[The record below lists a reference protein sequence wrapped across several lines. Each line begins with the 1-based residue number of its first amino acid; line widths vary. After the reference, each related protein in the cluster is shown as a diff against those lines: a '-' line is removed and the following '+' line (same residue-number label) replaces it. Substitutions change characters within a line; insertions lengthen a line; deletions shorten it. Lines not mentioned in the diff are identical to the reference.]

1 MILKSTTEKIVVT
14 TSTGA
19 DIDFFVSYADLTT
32 EANDSTSFG
41 KITTATDTDVLAAP
55 AASTQRLVMLLSLNN
70 IESSVDQN
78 VVLSIDN
85 SGTKYRVY
93 KGDILRGEQLLYVK
107 GEGWKRYNAEG
118 KLIFVG
124 DTGLTGASG
133 SGSSTTWVAYSDAD
147 HTAVDGEGYN
157 IQSSNISGTH
167 SEDVSGITDYCE
179 FMNGQDDPS
188 KVVNLIGETVYASG
202 GLEIITTVPTLGHTT
217 LKRIG
222 GILILY

>member
-1 MILKSTTEKIVVT
+1 MILKATTETIKVI

-19 DIDFFVSYADLTT
+19 DVDYFVSYADLTT

-41 KITTATDTDVLAAP
+41 KITTATTTTILAAP
-55 AASTQRLVMLLSLNN
+55 SASTQRMVLTLSLVN
-70 IESSVDQN
+70 IETSTDTN
-78 VVLSIDN
+78 VTIYIDN
-85 SGTKYRVY
+85 SGTTYRVF

-107 GEGWKRYNAEG
+107 GEGWKRYNVDG

-124 DTGLTGASG
+124 DTGASG
-133 SGSSTTWVAYSDAD
+133 AGSSTTWVAYSDAD